1 MYEQGV
7 IRPPSE
13 ASSLLIRVTRNCPW
27 NQCLFC
33 PAYKGVKFSK
43 RTVEEVKK
51 DIDSMANELRDY
63 PGVKTAF
70 LQDADSLILPAD
82 DLIAILDHLKER
94 FPKID
99 RITTYARARTLS
111 HKSVDDLRRL
121 KQAGLTRI
129 HTGMESGSTRVLK
142 MIKKGMTPEEV
153 VTGGR
158 HVMEAVIELSEYIMP
173 GIGGRTMS
181 EEHATETARLLNLI
195 RPHFIRVRTFAMH
208 PQSPMQK
215 MVREGTFVP
224 LTEDE
229 IVAEIRLLVN
239 HLDNMHS
246 YFSCNDFSLNLLMQV
261 DGFLDEKKEDML
273 KELDAFLSMTKRQ
286 RQVYTLLHYAGF
298 GNYPLSVVQDQ
309 NVLDRVVPEIE
320 KLEKSGGE
328 HGFDEYIRMLKTY
341 QLPQPQTVNWC

>member
-70 LQDADSLILPAD
+70 LQDADSLILPTD

-142 MIKKGMTPEEV
+142 MIKKGITPEEA

-158 HVMEAVIELSEYIMP
+158 HVMEAVIELSEYTDIQ
-173 GIGGRTMS
+173 
-181 EEHATETARLLNLI
+181 LC
-195 RPHFIRVRTFAMH
+195 
-208 PQSPMQK
+208 
-215 MVREGTFVP
+215 
-224 LTEDE
+224 
-229 IVAEIRLLVN
+229 
-239 HLDNMHS
+239 
-246 YFSCNDFSLNLLMQV
+246 FS
-261 DGFLDEKKEDML
+261 
-273 KELDAFLSMTKRQ
+273 
-286 RQVYTLLHYAGF
+286 
-298 GNYPLSVVQDQ
+298 
-309 NVLDRVVPEIE
+309 
-320 KLEKSGGE
+320 
-328 HGFDEYIRMLKTY
+328 
-341 QLPQPQTVNWC
+341 

>member
-70 LQDADSLILPAD
+70 LQDADSLILPTD
-82 DLIAILDHLKER
+82 DFIAILDHLKER

-111 HKSVDDLRRL
+111 HKSVDDLKRL

-142 MIKKGMTPEEV
+142 MIKKGITPEEV

-181 EEHATETARLLNLI
+181 EEHAIETARLLNLI

-229 IVAEIRLLVN
+229 IVAEIRLLIN
-239 HLDNMHS
+239 HLDNMRS

-261 DGFLDEKKEDML
+261 DGYLDEKKQDML

-286 RQVYTLLHYAGF
+286 RQVYTMLHYAGF

-320 KLEKSGGE
+320 KLEKSGVE
-328 HGFDEYIRMLKTY
+328 HGFDEYIRILKTY
-341 QLPQPQTVNWC
+341 QLPQPQTDNWC

>member
-43 RTVEEVKK
+43 RTVEEIKK

-63 PGVKTAF
+63 PGIKTAF

-111 HKSVDDLRRL
+111 HKSVEDLRRL

-129 HTGMESGSTRVLK
+129 HTGMESGSNRVLK
-142 MIKKGMTPEEV
+142 MIKKGITPEEV

-158 HVMEAVIELSEYIMP
+158 HVMEAAIELSEYIMP

-195 RPHFIRVRTFAMH
+195 CPHFIRVRTFAMH

-215 MVREGTFVP
+215 MVQEGTFVP

-298 GNYPLSVVQDQ
+298 GNYPLSVVHDQ

-320 KLEKSGGE
+320 KFKKSGGE
-328 HGFDEYIRMLKTY
+328 HRFDEYIRMLKTY
-341 QLPQPQTVNWC
+341 QLPQPQTDNWC